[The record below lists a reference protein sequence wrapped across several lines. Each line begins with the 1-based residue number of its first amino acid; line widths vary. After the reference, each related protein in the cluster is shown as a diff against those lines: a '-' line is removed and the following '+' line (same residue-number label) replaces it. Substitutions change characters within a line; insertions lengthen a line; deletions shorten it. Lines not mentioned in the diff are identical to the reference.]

1 MGKEG
6 KMTLSSS
13 SILAKVE
20 MSPTETGFKSCN
32 LGSAIYSGVFLKV
45 DKSGLKL
52 FLWGS
57 FIKQLLG

>member
-1 MGKEG
+1 
-6 KMTLSSS
+6 MTLSSS

-32 LGSAIYSGVFLKV
+32 HGSAIYSGVILKV